1 MSPVRISG
9 TGVESVRE
17 TVILTDRAAETG
29 YKALMVRMPPYCK
42 NTLNNG
48 KARNSYFR
56 AVADHAQA
64 PSQAYG
70 CRNFEDYR
78 QRVQVLRS

>member
-29 YKALMVRMPPYCK
+29 YKALIVRTPHYCK

-48 KARNSYFR
+48 KARKFHFR

-64 PSQAYG
+64 PRQAYG
-70 CRNFEDYR
+70 FRNFENYR
-78 QRVQVLRS
+78 QRVQVLCS